1 MSIRCCLTMDPLRN
15 IFKATNPEVQMRKR
29 VTTAAFLAVL
39 LVTPVFAFSMPKPAA
54 TKESKTASVVDT
66 SYLSTMKWRLV
77 GPFRGGRAVAVA
89 GDPSNPLVFY
99 FGSVDGGVWKT
110 TDAGAD
116 WSNISDKYFKN
127 SSIGAIAVAP
137 SDPNVIYVGTG
148 ESDLRGDV
156 TYGEGMYKS
165 EDAGKTWSFTGL
177 AETRHIAGIR
187 IDPKNPDVVYVAAF
201 GRAFGPNKE
210 RGVYKSIDGGKTWEN
225 VLFVND
231 STGAIDL
238 AMDPANSR
246 ILYAAMWQAQRMPWG
261 FNSGGKGSG
270 LYKSTDSGETWKN
283 ITDNKGFPKGIIG
296 RIGIAVSPAN
306 PDRVWASVE
315 AEEGGIYRSDNAGE
329 TWEYVNHDR
338 DLRTRP
344 WYFSRIVAD
353 PKNENTLYDLNV
365 EFFKSIDGGAKFKR
379 IGVPHGDNHDMWID
393 PNNADRMIA
402 ANDGGATVSLD
413 GGKSWS
419 TLDNQPTAQFYHVET
434 DSHSPYRILGAQQ
447 DNSTVSILS
456 RSDRGVITNEDF
468 YDVGGGESGYI
479 AVPPN
484 DPNTIYAGSYGGLI
498 TRFDPRT
505 MQRKVVSPWPDN
517 PLGRAAN
524 ATKYRFQWTFPIV
537 IPENEP
543 NAIYAAANV
552 LFKST
557 DRGDSWSVISPDL
570 TRADS
575 ATMVSSGGP
584 ITKDNTS
591 VEYYGT
597 IFAFA
602 ESPVK
607 TGVLWAGSD
616 DGLVHVSTDGG
627 ATWKNVTPKELPQ
640 QALISII
647 EPSHFDAGTAY
658 VAATRY
664 KFDDEH
670 PYIYMTTDYGKSW
683 KKITNGIPE
692 NDFTRVV
699 RQDPVDKNILYAG
712 TETHVYVSFNDGQ
725 DWQLLSND
733 LPIVA
738 IHDLEVHGNN
748 LIAATHGRAFWV
760 LDDLSYLRQLG
771 EGHSYESKILFASQP
786 AIRFDGGRPA
796 FKAPGYGENPPNG
809 PMINFYLKSLPD
821 SMSLSILDAAGALV
835 KTFKGETKKPKAAE
849 GSEETGPFS
858 RGEQNSIKAEK
869 GANRFVWN
877 MRYPDPH
884 KIKGAIVWGSTSGPL
899 AAPGKYYAELNI
911 DGKSYREPF
920 ELVKDPRVSATQQ
933 DFEKQFQLA
942 AKIRDKMSQITDAV
956 DKIHEID
963 GQLEGQMG
971 RVKGTSYAGSVD
983 SVAKKISAKLKAVE
997 GELYQFRSHALEDPL
1012 NFPLETYEKLGSL
1025 MSNVESADAAPTVQ
1039 AGQVYDELAAKADA
1053 DISKVNDIIGTD
1065 LASFN
1070 KMVESLNVP
1079 AVIVKPAKD

>member
-1 MSIRCCLTMDPLRN
+1 MRECGKT
-15 IFKATNPEVQMRKR
+15 AT
-29 VTTAAFLAVL
+29 FLAVL
-39 LVTPVFAFSMPKPAA
+39 LSSIIFGFAVPKPAA
-54 TKESKTASVVDT
+54 AKESKTAAVVDT

-99 FGSVDGGVWKT
+99 FGAVDGGVWRT

-116 WSNISDKYFKN
+116 WNNISDKYFKN

-137 SDPNVIYVGTG
+137 SDPNVIYAGTG

-165 EDAGKTWSFTGL
+165 EDAGKTWNFTGL
-177 AETRHIAGIR
+177 AETRHIAR
-187 IDPKNPDVVYVAAF
+187 IQVDPNNPDVVYVAAF

-210 RGVYKSIDGGKTWEN
+210 RGVYKSVDGGKTWKN

-238 AMDPANSR
+238 AMDPSNPR
-246 ILYAAMWQAQRMPWG
+246 ILYAAMWHAQRTAWG
-261 FNSGGKGSG
+261 FNSGGKGDG

-283 ITDNKGFPKGIIG
+283 ISDNKGLPKGVLG
-296 RIGIAVSPAN
+296 RIGIAISPAN
-306 PDRVWASVE
+306 PDRIWASIE
-315 AEEGGIYRSDNAGE
+315 AEDGGIYRSDNAGE
-329 TWEYVNHDR
+329 TWEYINHDR
-338 DLRTRP
+338 NLRTRP

-353 PKNENTLYDLNV
+353 PKNENTVYDLNV
-365 EFFKSIDGGAKFKR
+365 EYFKSIDGGVKFER
-379 IGVPHGDNHDMWID
+379 MDVPHGDNHDMWID
-393 PNNADRMIA
+393 PTNPDRMIA
-402 ANDGGATVSLD
+402 ANDGGATVSMD

-419 TLDNQPTAQFYHVET
+419 TLDNQPTAQFYHVVT
-434 DSHSPYRILGAQQ
+434 DSRFPYRILGAQQ

-456 RSDRGVITNEDF
+456 RSDRGAITQND
-468 YDVGGGESGYI
+468 YYSVGGGESGYI
-479 AVPPN
+479 AVSPD
-484 DPNTIYAGSYGGLI
+484 DPTTVYAGSYGGLI
-498 TRFDPRT
+498 TRFNT
-505 MQRKVVSPWPDN
+505 ENHQTQTVSPWPDN
-517 PLGRAAN
+517 PLGRAAKD
-524 ATKYRFQWTFPIV
+524 TKYRFQWTFPIV
-537 IPENEP
+537 IPQNEP

-557 DRGDSWSVISPDL
+557 DRGDSWSIISPDL

-602 ESPVK
+602 ESPVE

-627 ATWKNVTPKELPQ
+627 KTWKDVTPKELPQ

-658 VAATRY
+658 LAATRY
-664 KFDDEH
+664 KFDDDH

-683 KKITNGIPE
+683 KRITNGIPE

-699 RQDPVDKNILYAG
+699 REDPADRNILYAG

-738 IHDLEVHGNN
+738 IHDLEVHGDE
-748 LIAATHGRAFWV
+748 LIAATHGRSFWV

-771 EGHSYESKILFASQP
+771 EGRSYESKILFATQP
-786 AIRFDGGRPA
+786 AIRFDGGMPA

-809 PMINFYLKSLPD
+809 PMINFYLNDMPD
-821 SMSLSILDAAGALV
+821 SLTLSILDSAGSLV
-835 KTFKGETKKPKAAE
+835 KSFKGETNKAKPEE
-849 GSEETGPFS
+849 GKEAMGPFR
-858 RGEQNSIKAEK
+858 RGEQNSVKVEK

-884 KIKGAIVWGSTSGPL
+884 KIKGAIVWGSTSGAL
-899 AAPGKYYAELNI
+899 APPGKYYAELKF
-911 DGKSYREPF
+911 DGKTYKEPF
-920 ELVKDPRVSATQQ
+920 EIVKDPRVSATQENFQ
-933 DFEKQFQLA
+933 KQFQLSSQ
-942 AKIRDKMSQITDAV
+942 ITGKMSEITDAV
-956 DKIHEID
+956 NKIHEID

-971 RVKGTSYAGSVD
+971 RVKGTSFAASVD
-983 SVAKKISAKLKAVE
+983 SAAKKISARLKSIE
-997 GELYQFRSHALEDPL
+997 GRLYQYRSHALEDPL

-1025 MSNVESADAAPTVQ
+1025 LGGVERADAAPTVQ
-1039 AGQVYDELAAKADA
+1039 DGEVYAELASKADSE
-1053 DISKVNDIIGTD
+1053 ISKLNGVVETD
-1065 LASFN
+1065 VANFN
-1070 KMVESLNVP
+1070 KMIETLNVP
-1079 AVIVKPAKD
+1079 AVIVKPEKE

>member
-1 MSIRCCLTMDPLRN
+1 MYKHGRC
-15 IFKATNPEVQMRKR
+15 
-29 VTTAAFLAVL
+29 AAFLAASLSAIVL
-39 LVTPVFAFSMPKPAA
+39 VFSAPRFAA
-54 TKESKTASVVDT
+54 AKEARTGAAVDT

-89 GDPSNPLVFY
+89 GDPSTPLIFY

-116 WSNISDKYFKN
+116 WTNISDKYFKN
-127 SSIGAIAVAP
+127 SSIGAISVAP

-148 ESDLRGDV
+148 ESDLRGDL

-165 EDAGKTWSFTGL
+165 VDAGKTWSFAGL
-177 AETRHIAGIR
+177 AETRHIAR
-187 IDPKNPDVVYVAAF
+187 IQVDPKNPDVVYVAAF

-210 RGVYKSIDGGKTWEN
+210 RGVYKSVDGGKTWKN

-238 AMDPANSR
+238 AMDPANPR

-261 FNSGGKGSG
+261 FTSGGKGSG

-283 ITDNKGFPKGIIG
+283 ISENKGLPKGVIG
-296 RIGIAVSPAN
+296 RMGIAISPAN

-315 AEEGGIYRSDNAGE
+315 AEEGGMYRSDNAGE
-329 TWEYVNHDR
+329 TWEYVSHDR

-353 PKNENTLYDLNV
+353 PMNENTLYVLNV
-365 EFFKSIDGGAKFKR
+365 EFFKSIDGGMKYER
-379 IGVPHGDNHDMWID
+379 VRVPHGDNHDMWID
-393 PNNADRMIA
+393 PKNPDRMIE
-402 ANDGGATVSLD
+402 ANDGGATVSMD

-434 DSHSPYRILGAQQ
+434 DNRFPYRILGAQQ
-447 DNSTVSILS
+447 DNSTVSIAS
-456 RSDRGVITNEDF
+456 RSDRGVITEKD
-468 YDVGGGESGYI
+468 YYSVGGGESGYI

-484 DPNTIYAGSYGGLI
+484 DPYTVYAGSYGGLI
-498 TRFDPRT
+498 TRYDTRMT
-505 MQRKVVSPWPDN
+505 QTKVVSPWPDN

-524 ATKYRFQWTFPIV
+524 DTKYRFQWTFPIV

-575 ATMVSSGGP
+575 ATMESSGGP

-607 TGVLWAGSD
+607 TGVLWVGSD
-616 DGLVHVSTDGG
+616 DGLVHVSTDAGK
-627 ATWKNVTPKELPQ
+627 TWQNVTPKELPQ

-664 KFDDEH
+664 KFDDDH

-699 RQDPVDKNILYAG
+699 REDPVERNILYAG

-725 DWQLLSND
+725 NWQLLSND

-738 IHDLEVHGNN
+738 IHDLEVHGND
-748 LIAATHGRAFWV
+748 LIAATHGRSFWV
-760 LDDLSYLRQLG
+760 LGDLSYLRQLG
-771 EGHSYESKILFASQP
+771 EGKSYESKVLFASSP
-786 AIRFDGGRPA
+786 AIRFDGGMPA

-809 PMINFYLKSLPD
+809 PMIDFYIKSVPD
-821 SMSLSILDAAGALV
+821 SLTLSILDSAGTLV
-835 KTFKGETKKPKAAE
+835 KSLKGETGKSKPE
-849 GSEETGPFS
+849 GGNEQMNPFR
-858 RGEQNSIKAEK
+858 RGEQNSVKVEK

-877 MRYPDPH
+877 MRYDDPH

-899 AAPGKYYAELNI
+899 AAPGNYFAELKV
-911 DGKSYREPF
+911 DGKTYKEPF
-920 ELVKDPRVSATQQ
+920 EIVKDPRVSATQE
-933 DFEKQFQLA
+933 DFESQFKLA
-942 AKIRDKMSQITDAV
+942 KKIRDKMSEITDAV
-956 DKIHEID
+956 DKIHEIENQLD
-963 GQLEGQMG
+963 GQAA
-971 RVKGTSYAGSVD
+971 RVKGMSYAESVD
-983 SVAKKISAKLKAVE
+983 SAAKKINAKLKAIE
-997 GELYQFRSHALEDPL
+997 GHLYQFRSHALEDPL

-1025 MSNVESADAAPTVQ
+1025 MAYVESADAAPTVQ
-1039 AGQVYDELAAKADA
+1039 DAQVYADLAANADSEIA
-1053 DISKVNDIIGTD
+1053 KLNDVIGTD
-1065 LASFN
+1065 VASFN
-1070 KMVESLNVP
+1070 KLVDTLNIP
-1079 AVIVKPAKD
+1079 ALIVKPSKD